1 MASVRIMDEE
11 AAPSLA
17 ELVEGTAAW
26 GMDEPA
32 PRLHPPSV
40 PSQESAPDNE
50 KVQVPGEGGGG
61 SLCLAQKVLHC
72 ELDGEQCANC
82 SLFAEQGW
90 VPAWSRP

>member
-1 MASVRIMDEE
+1 MASARIMDEE

-32 PRLHPPSV
+32 PRLHPPQS
-40 PSQESAPDNE
+40 PARSQHQTTRKSKCQER
-50 KVQVPGEGGGG
+50 GRRG
-61 SLCLAQKVLHC
+61 LCLAQKVLRC